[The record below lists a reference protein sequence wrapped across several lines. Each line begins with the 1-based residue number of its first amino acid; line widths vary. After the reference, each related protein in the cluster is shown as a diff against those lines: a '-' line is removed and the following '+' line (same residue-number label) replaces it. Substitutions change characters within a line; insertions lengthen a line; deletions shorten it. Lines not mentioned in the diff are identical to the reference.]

1 MLLFIKYGLSHD
13 WYRKEISIHLMLLF
27 IVDDEAYYKMLKE
40 HFNTSH
46 VTVYRY
52 KPVVYADMPIFQYIS
67 CYCLSP
73 FVSLCVAL
81 SLYIS
86 IHLMLLFIGIPFS
99 TLCAT
104 VAFQYISCYCLSRK
118 LGWIRGGNSIS
129 IHLMLLFIVIN
140 IWICTTRTYF
150 NTSHVTVYHFPRIQ
164 NPNRRKFQYISCYCL
179 SSQTS

>member
-1 MLLFIKYGLSHD
+1 MLLFIATSLWCTQICLY
-13 WYRKEISIHLMLLF
+13 
-27 IVDDEAYYKMLKE
+27 
-40 HFNTSH
+40 FNTSH
-46 VTVYRY
+46 VTVYRPLFHCVLRY
-52 KPVVYADMPIFQYIS
+52 HCTFQYIS
-67 CYCLSP
+67 CYCLSAFVRITST
-73 FVSLCVAL
+73 FVS
-81 SLYIS
+81 IS